1 MTKKIIK
8 VVRKLQFLNNYL
20 IKSHFCRAAF
30 TKQARKNARLV
41 REPCLGY
48 AQTTGFP
55 NKSIFFFILS
65 TLVFG
70 NVLFAQGENLTLKVA
85 VMGPGDQLYFWW
97 GHIALVIDDADAGT
111 SRFFDYGLFSF
122 DNDNFFYN
130 FAFGR
135 LLYSCGVSST
145 QRNLN
150 NYFNTNRDITI
161 YTLDVPPQLRQKV
174 RDFAETNV
182 LPENRDY
189 YYHHFRDN
197 CSTRIRDIID
207 IATEGQFIEQYG
219 QAPGRYTLRQ
229 HVRRHTWFSPAPDWF
244 LNFLMGQVID
254 TPITVWDD
262 MFLPSEVGKRIDEFW
277 YIDGGGESRKLV
289 SSVEVLNRAI
299 DRPRVLDVPRK
310 QWPRELAF
318 SLVLSAIF
326 GLFFFMQAKKMRAGR
341 ILAGLSMSVTGL
353 FFGIAGLIL
362 YFLNLFTNHDYTY
375 QNANMLFCSPFLLAG
390 VPFGIGYAFTKDTG
404 KFFLYGLL
412 SRLLWLLT
420 ALGIFLTMAI
430 KLLPPFYQQNLTD
443 QMLMLPLSLLFALQ
457 PVGLNDVLEK
467 FLRRKKA

>member
-1 MTKKIIK
+1 MTKK
-8 VVRKLQFLNNYL
+8 F
-20 IKSHFCRAAF
+20 
-30 TKQARKNARLV
+30 
-41 REPCLGY
+41 
-48 AQTTGFP
+48 
-55 NKSIFFFILS
+55 IFFFILS
-65 TLVFG
+65 ALVFG
-70 NVLFAQGENLTLKVA
+70 SVLFAQGENLSLKVA

-97 GHIALVIDDADAGT
+97 GHIALVVEDTRAGT

-145 QRNLN
+145 ERNLSV
-150 NYFNTNRDITI
+150 YFDTNRDITV
-161 YTLDVPPQLRQKV
+161 YTLDVPPHLRQKV

-207 IATEGQFIEQYG
+207 IATNGQFFEQYG
-219 QAPGRYTLRQ
+219 QAPGRFTLRQ
-229 HVRRHTWFSPAPDWF
+229 HVRRHTWFSPAADWF

-254 TPITVWDD
+254 RPITVWED
-262 MFLPSEVGKRIDEFW
+262 MFLPSEVGNRIEEFW
-277 YIDGGGESRKLV
+277 YTDDEGTRRKLV
-289 SSVEVLNRAI
+289 TSVEVLNRAQG
-299 DRPRVLDVPRK
+299 RPRVLDVPRK

-326 GLFFFMQAKKMRAGR
+326 GAFFFMQAKNIRAGR
-341 ILAGLSMSVTGL
+341 ILAGLSISLTSL
-353 FFGIAGLIL
+353 FFGIVGILL

-390 VPFGIGYAFTKDTG
+390 VPFGIGYAFTKKMS
-404 KFFLYGLL
+404 KFFIYALL
-412 SRLLWLLT
+412 SRILWLLT
-420 ALGIFLTMAI
+420 ALGIFLSMAI
-430 KLLPPFYQQNLTD
+430 KLLPWFYQQNLTD

-457 PVGLNDVLEK
+457 PFGLREVTER
-467 FLRRKKA
+467 FLKRKKA

>member
-1 MTKKIIK
+1 MMSKK
-8 VVRKLQFLNNYL
+8 F
-20 IKSHFCRAAF
+20 
-30 TKQARKNARLV
+30 
-41 REPCLGY
+41 
-48 AQTTGFP
+48 
-55 NKSIFFFILS
+55 IFFLIL
-65 TLVFG
+65 TLFCG

-97 GHIALVIDDADAGT
+97 GHIALVVEDSRAGT

-145 QRNLN
+145 ERNLSV
-150 NYFNTNRDITI
+150 YFNTNRDITV
-161 YTLDVPPQLRQKV
+161 YTLDVPPELRQKV

-182 LPENRDY
+182 LPDNRDY

-207 IATEGQFIEQYG
+207 IATNGQFFEQYG
-219 QAPGRYTLRQ
+219 QAPGRFTLRQ
-229 HVRRHTWFSPAPDWF
+229 HVRRHTWFSPAADWF

-254 TPITVWDD
+254 RPITVWED
-262 MFLPSEVGKRIDEFW
+262 MFLPSEVGNRIEEFW
-277 YIDGGGESRKLV
+277 YTDSDGVSRKLV
-289 SSVEVLNRAI
+289 TSVEVLNRAI
-299 DRPRVLDVPRK
+299 DRPKVLDVPRK

-326 GLFFFMQAKKMRAGR
+326 GAFFFMQAKNMRSGR
-341 ILAGLSMSVTGL
+341 ILAGLSVSLTSL
-353 FFGIAGLIL
+353 FFGIAGVLL

-375 QNANMLFCSPFLLAG
+375 QNANMLFCSPLLLAG
-390 VPFGIGYAFTKDTG
+390 VPFGIGYAFSKKAD
-404 KFFLYGLL
+404 KFFIYALL
-412 SRLLWLLT
+412 SRILWLLT
-420 ALGIFLTMAI
+420 ALGIFLSMAI
-430 KLLPPFYQQNLTD
+430 KLLPWFYQQNLTD

-457 PVGLNDVLEK
+457 PVGLKEITEK
-467 FLRRKKA
+467 FLKGKKA

>member
-1 MTKKIIK
+1 MAKKIIFIIILTI
-8 VVRKLQFLNNYL
+8 V
-20 IKSHFCRAAF
+20 CG
-30 TKQARKNARLV
+30 NA
-41 REPCLGY
+41 
-48 AQTTGFP
+48 
-55 NKSIFFFILS
+55 
-65 TLVFG
+65 
-70 NVLFAQGENLTLKVA
+70 LFAQGENLTLKVA

-97 GHIALVIDDADAGT
+97 GHIALVIEDADTG
-111 SRFFDYGLFSF
+111 SSHFFDYGLFSF

-145 QRNLN
+145 QRNIN
-150 NYFNTNRDITI
+150 GYKNTNRDITV
-161 YTLDVPPQLRQKV
+161 YTLDIPPELRLKV

-207 IATEGQFIEQYG
+207 IATDGQFLKQYG
-219 QAPGRYTLRQ
+219 QSPGRFTLRE
-229 HVRRHTWFSPAPDWF
+229 HVRRHTWFSPAVDWF

-262 MFLPSEVGKRIDEFW
+262 MFLPSEVGKRIEEFW
-277 YIDGGGESRKLV
+277 YTDNDGVNRKLV
-289 SSVEVLNRAI
+289 SSIEVLNRAEG
-299 DRPRVLDVPRK
+299 RHGVLDVPRK
-310 QWPRELAF
+310 QWPAELAF

-326 GLFFFMQAKKMRAGR
+326 GFFFFLQAKKIRSGR
-341 ILAGLSMSVTGL
+341 ILAGVSMSVTSL
-353 FFGIAGLIL
+353 FFGIAGLLL
-362 YFLNLFTNHDYTY
+362 YFMNLFTNHDYTY
-375 QNANMLFCSPFLLAG
+375 QNANMLFCSPVLLAG

-404 KFFLYGLL
+404 KLFFFGVL

-420 ALGIFLTMAI
+420 ALGIFLSMAI
-430 KLLPPFYQQNLTD
+430 KLLPAFYQQNLTD

-457 PVGLNDVLEK
+457 PIGLREALEK
-467 FLRRKKA
+467 VFKRKKA